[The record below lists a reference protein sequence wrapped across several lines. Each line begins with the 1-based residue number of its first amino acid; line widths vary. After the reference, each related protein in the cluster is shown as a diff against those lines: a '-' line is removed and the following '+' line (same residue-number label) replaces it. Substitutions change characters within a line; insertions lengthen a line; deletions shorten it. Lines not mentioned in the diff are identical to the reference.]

1 MNEED
6 KTRPSNPPPE
16 PPEEHPAVLAAERF
30 AHLVGVMIEPIRE
43 ELRQL
48 RQDLAEHQQE
58 ELEHHRA
65 VDTGLKLLVEH
76 RQVQDR
82 RIALLEERVA
92 ALELADTQPPE
103 AAE

>member
-1 MNEED
+1 MTELPTD
-6 KTRPSNPPPE
+6 PE
-16 PPEEHPAVLAAERF
+16 VPASDPHPAVLAAERF
-30 AHLVGVMIEPIRE
+30 AHLVGVLLEPVKEEIRH
-43 ELRQL
+43 L
-48 RQDLAEHQQE
+48 RQDLAAHQQE
-58 ELEHHRA
+58 EIEHHRS

-103 AAE
+103 AA

>member
-1 MNEED
+1 MTDLANEAQD
-6 KTRPSNPPPE
+6 S
-16 PPEEHPAVLAAERF
+16 EHPAVLAAERF
-30 AHLVGVMIEPIRE
+30 AHLVGVLLEPVKDEIK
-43 ELRQL
+43 QL
-48 RQDLAEHQQE
+48 RQDLAAHQQE
-58 ELEHHRA
+58 EIEHHRA